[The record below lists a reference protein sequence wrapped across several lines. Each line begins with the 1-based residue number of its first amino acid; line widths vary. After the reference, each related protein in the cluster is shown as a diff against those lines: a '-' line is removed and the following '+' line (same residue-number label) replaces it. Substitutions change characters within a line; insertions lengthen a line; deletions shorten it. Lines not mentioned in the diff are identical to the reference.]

1 MKHVNRL
8 IMALVYLFL
17 YAPLVVM
24 VVFSFSGGDHT
35 SVFQIVEDR
44 PFYYW
49 YEQLFREG
57 NPLLRCLWNSIKL
70 GIISAL
76 IATVLGTVAAV
87 GIYRMKSRKLSSAVM
102 MVNNIPMMNPEI
114 VTGVSMMLLFM
125 FVGVIIGTTGEK
137 TNFWT
142 LLIAH
147 VTFSTPYVLLN
158 VLPKL
163 RQTDPHLVEAAQDL
177 GCTPS
182 RAFLKVE
189 LPQIIPGIISGMIMA
204 FTLSLDDFVISHFVS
219 SPNFQTLPLYVY
231 NQTVHN
237 VKFSMYA
244 LCALIVVLIL
254 AVLLAVNFAGSVKGQ
269 KSKRRTLRS

>member
-1 MKHVNRL
+1 MKNFLSKSYML
-8 IMALVYLFL
+8 IIFALL
-17 YAPLVVM
+17 YAPIVVLII
-24 VVFSFSGGDHT
+24 FSFNESGSLNEFGGF
-35 SVFQIVEDR
+35 SFK
-44 PFYYW
+44 W
-49 YEQLFREG
+49 YAELFNDDEAFTALK
-57 NPLLRCLWNSIKL
+57 NSLILAVCSSLLATI
-70 GIISAL
+70 
-76 IATVLGTVAAV
+76 IATFGAV
-87 GIYRMKSRKLSSAVM
+87 GLHYMRNKYAKSAIKSVT
-102 MVNNIPMMNPEI
+102 NIPMMNPDI
-114 VTGVSMMLLFM
+114 VTGVSMMLLFVAVAG
-125 FVGVIIGTTGEK
+125 FISADNVLGFGTM
-137 TNFWT
+137 
-142 LLIAH
+142 LIAH
-147 VTFSTPYVLLN
+147 TTFNLPYVLLSIMPRFN
-158 VLPKL
+158 QLDRSL
-163 RQTDPHLVEAAQDL
+163 SEAAQDL